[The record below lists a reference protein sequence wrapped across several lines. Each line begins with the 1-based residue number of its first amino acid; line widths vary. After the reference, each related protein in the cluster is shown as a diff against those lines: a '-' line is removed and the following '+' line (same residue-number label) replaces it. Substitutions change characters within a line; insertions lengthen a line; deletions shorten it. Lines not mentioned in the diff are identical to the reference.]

1 MAYCSTCR
9 KETELFTAEV
19 PLPTQEHP
27 HRILKEAFCE
37 ICHQTLYAL
46 EIEEP
51 EPSLELENTA

>member
-9 KETELFTAEV
+9 KETELFTAEI
-19 PLPTQEHP
+19 PLPTQENP

-51 EPSLELENTA
+51 EPSLEF